1 MTKIFPLES
10 LETRFAT
17 RAHKHGYVLP
27 PLHDQLIDEDV
38 NSDDNYD
45 NDQSEELD
53 DIEDQVNHTG
63 ETEQPIMAV
72 ADPAMRIR
80 RIAPPD
86 FILSGVLEEA
96 PSQPAEHTLPSQELN
111 YEQNS
116 IQQPPPNYQ
125 EDNCAG
131 SKSRMESV
139 ANPVV
144 QKKPPTN
151 QSKLSVD
158 HGESESYSAKEET
171 NHHLNEPNKGIGQG
185 SVKSTRSMRMRTGK
199 SVEIDAIKLIP
210 TKTCEAPHEKLCE
223 YPNRRKKVQEL

>member
-1 MTKIFPLES
+1 MGDRIGKKFLS
-10 LETRFAT
+10 LGDLDSFLIKYCRRNGKETRFAT
-17 RAHKHGYVLP
+17 RAQKHGYVLP
-27 PLHDQLIDEDV
+27 PLHDQLIDGNI
-38 NSDDNYD
+38 NSDDNGD

-53 DIEDQVNHTG
+53 DNDDQVNNTG

-86 FILSGVLEEA
+86 FILSDLLEGA
-96 PSQPAEHTLPSQELN
+96 SSQPAEHSLPSQELN

-116 IQQPPPNYQ
+116 IQQPPRNYQ
-125 EDNCAG
+125 EDKCAG

-151 QSKLSVD
+151 QSKPSVD
-158 HGESESYSAKEET
+158 HGESESYSAEEET
-171 NHHLNEPNKGIGQG
+171 NHHLNEPSEGF
-185 SVKSTRSMRMRTGK
+185 
-199 SVEIDAIKLIP
+199 
-210 TKTCEAPHEKLCE
+210 
-223 YPNRRKKVQEL
+223 